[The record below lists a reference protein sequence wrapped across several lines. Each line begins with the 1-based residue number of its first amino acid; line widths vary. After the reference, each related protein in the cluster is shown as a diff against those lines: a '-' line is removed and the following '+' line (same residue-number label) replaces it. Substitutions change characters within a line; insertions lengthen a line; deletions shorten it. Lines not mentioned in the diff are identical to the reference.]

1 MKQSSQIQ
9 IELRFCDKKK
19 RFYAFQLK
27 QFKKI
32 LWLVRSEACKAR
44 EQFSGQFADVD
55 NKTDNVSLKAHYSSV
70 DTVLLINDGSLLLSG
85 SRDRSMVS

>member
-1 MKQSSQIQ
+1 M
-9 IELRFCDKKK
+9 L
-19 RFYAFQLK
+19 A
-27 QFKKI
+27 
-32 LWLVRSEACKAR
+32 RSEACKAR

-85 SRDRSMVS
+85 SRDRSMVSLPCWAWIVLGCEVTEYWPLTCVRL